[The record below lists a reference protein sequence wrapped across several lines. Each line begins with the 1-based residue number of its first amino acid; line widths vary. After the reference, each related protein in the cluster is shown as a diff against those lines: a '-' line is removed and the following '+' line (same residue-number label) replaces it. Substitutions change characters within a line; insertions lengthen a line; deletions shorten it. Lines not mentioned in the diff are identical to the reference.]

1 VNQPEEGAVV
11 VEGGEEKPEEK
22 KEDGKTEVET
32 TEGVKGEEVFFK
44 EQKEAEP
51 EEVDEKKMTVEEYLA

>member
-11 VEGGEEKPEEK
+11 REGGEEKPEEK
-22 KEDGKTEVET
+22 KEEVKTEGET

-44 EQKEAEP
+44 E
-51 EEVDEKKMTVEEYLA
+51 